1 MLGAKK
7 RESFCCLLAAP
18 LVTGVL
24 RRAAFCTTVLD
35 SERDGVLR
43 EPDGRL
49 VRSLNAGLEAEFDL
63 IQPVGLTELAEDE
76 VGVELVAAC
85 PAAVCLDT
93 MLCGSKRHA
102 CAPIPKGAC
111 CTRDEGMVMVRGES
125 VKKHD

>member
-7 RESFCCLLAAP
+7 RDSFCCLLATP

-24 RRAAFCTTVLD
+24 RRAAFCTTDLG

-49 VRSLNAGLEAEFDL
+49 VRSVSAGLEVELDL
-63 IQPVGLTELAEDE
+63 IQPVGLTELDE
-76 VGVELVAAC
+76 AGVELVAAC
-85 PAAVCLDT
+85 PAAGCLYT

-102 CAPIPKGAC
+102 CASILD
-111 CTRDEGMVMVRGES
+111 TRRNVWDEKSRDGGGSR
-125 VKKHD
+125 